1 MSRFTRRTEDDFTM
15 SVFGGI
21 FLDTVV
27 GWVADNLDPEDV
39 FSESQLEEWA
49 EDNGYTR
56 IN

>member
-1 MSRFTRRTEDDFTM
+1 MSRFTLQTEDDFTM

-27 GWVADNLDPEDV
+27 GWVADNLDPENV
-39 FSESQLEEWA
+39 FSESQLENWA
-49 EDNGYTR
+49 LENGFTR

>member
-1 MSRFTRRTEDDFTM
+1 MSRFTRQTEYDFTM

-39 FSESQLEEWA
+39 FSESQLENWA
-49 EDNGYTR
+49 LENGFTR

>member
-27 GWVADNLDPEDV
+27 GWVADNLDPENV
-39 FSESQLEEWA
+39 FTEKQLEEWA
-49 EDNGYTR
+49 EYNGFTR